1 MTDQAMLIRARAIL
15 GEIVRLRRTIHQKP
29 ELGFELYET
38 AGLVAQTLADLGV
51 EARTGVGKTG
61 VVAHLGRGSGPTI
74 GIRADMDALP
84 ILEQT
89 GAEYA
94 SQIPG
99 RMHACGHDAHTA
111 MLLGVA
117 MLLKEIDLPGEVR
130 LIFQPSEEVFDHE
143 GVSGAPRM
151 IADGALEGLDAVI
164 ALHVDAAS
172 EVGNIRVA
180 PGVAQAAVDDFRIY
194 VRGRGGHAA
203 RPFAGLDPIWMMAQV
218 LQGLY
223 AIPSRRLNPLRS
235 GVVTV
240 GIVKAGSA
248 SNIIPAEA
256 YIEGTLRSHDE
267 QVRLQLREEVEKAA
281 ALVKAW
287 GGDYQLEFDFGYP
300 PLVNDPAVAG
310 WLAQVGTELLGPEQ
324 VTGEDMVS
332 FGAEDFAYM
341 TAAVPGAM
349 FRLGVKPPKGAFG
362 GLHEATFDL
371 DENALPFGAAMLAE
385 TALRFVRGEL
395 KSHN

>member
-1 MTDQAMLIRARAIL
+1 LTDQAMLIRARDIK

-29 ELGFELYET
+29 ELGFEVYET
-38 AGLVAQTLADLGV
+38 AGLVARTLADLGL
-51 EARTGVGKTG
+51 EARTGVGKSG
-61 VVAHLGRGSGPTI
+61 VVAHLGQGHGPAI

-117 MLLKEIDLPGEVR
+117 LLLKELDLPGEVR
-130 LIFQPSEEVFDHE
+130 LIFQPSEEAFDSE

-151 IADGALEGLDAVI
+151 IADGALDGLDAII
-164 ALHVDAAS
+164 ALHVDTSLEA
-172 EVGNIRVA
+172 GQIRVA

-203 RPFAGLDPIWMMAQV
+203 RPFAGLDPIWLMTQV

-248 SNIIPAEA
+248 NNVIPAEA

-281 ALVKAW
+281 AMVKAW
-287 GGDYQLEFDFGYP
+287 GGDYELEFDFGYP
-300 PLVNDPAVAG
+300 PLVNNPKVAG
-310 WLAQVGTELLGPEQ
+310 WLAQVGADLLGSDQ
-324 VTGEDMVS
+324 VIDKDMVT

-341 TAAVPGAM
+341 AAKVPGAM
-349 FRLGVKPPKGAFG
+349 FRLGVKPPQGAFG
-362 GLHEATFDL
+362 RLHEATFDL
-371 DENALPFGAAMLAE
+371 DEEALPFGTALLAE

-395 KSHN
+395 A

>member
-1 MTDQAMLIRARAIL
+1 MLERAKALR
-15 GEIVRLRRTIHQKP
+15 GELVRLRRTIHRHP
-29 ELGFELYET
+29 ELGFEVYQT
-38 AGLVAQTLADLGV
+38 AALVAQTLAELGI
-51 EARTGVGKTG
+51 EAQTGVGKTG
-61 VVAHLGRGSGPTI
+61 VVAHLGQGNGPAI

-94 SQIPG
+94 SQMTG

-111 MLLGVA
+111 MLLGAA
-117 MLLKEIDLPGEVR
+117 MLLREADLPGEVR
-130 LIFQPSEEVFDHE
+130 LIFQPSEEVFDDN
-143 GVSGAPRM
+143 GISGAPRM
-151 IADGALEGLDAVI
+151 IADGALDGLDAVI
-164 ALHVDAAS
+164 ALHVAPS
-172 EVGNIRVA
+172 LEVGQIKVA
-180 PGVAQAAVDDFRIY
+180 PGVVQAGVDDFRIY

-203 RPFAGLDPIWMMAQV
+203 RPHTGLDPIWLMTQV

-248 SNIIPAEA
+248 SNVIPAEA
-256 YIEGTLRSHDE
+256 FIEGTLRSHE
-267 QVRLQLREEVEKAA
+267 EKVRVQLREEVEKAA
-281 ALVKAW
+281 AVVKAW

-300 PLVNDPAVAG
+300 PLTNDPTVVG
-310 WLAQVGTELLGPEQ
+310 WLEQVGHELLGPAGVIDE
-324 VTGEDMVS
+324 EMIS

-341 TAAVPGAM
+341 TAKAPGAM
-349 FRLGVKPPKGAFG
+349 FRLGIKPPNGAFG

-371 DENALPFGAAMLAE
+371 DEDALPIGAAMFAE
-385 TALRFVRGEL
+385 TVLRFVRGEC
-395 KSHN
+395 